1 MATTTWRTSPPQV
14 SSVPLCVEPLLL
26 GRRSGRSSDCPP
38 SIGLQSSYFSHLDTT
53 SLSSAM
59 LMLGPGFP
67 HRNHLDLSNRL
78 KPPPPPLGSVH
89 VYTDSVCCWLAASPP
104 HCRPHLLFFLSPAA
118 RHHQLSR
125 QERENHFKFSIL
137 SEGVAKGQ
145 SEWNCCYLDRGLNMD
160 LILHRSP
167 LVLDLFDLS

>member
-26 GRRSGRSSDCPP
+26 GRRSCRSSDCPP
-38 SIGLQSSYFSHLDTT
+38 SLMASIGLQPFYFSHLDTT

-59 LMLGPGFP
+59 LMLGPDFP

-89 VYTDSVCCWLAASPP
+89 VYTDSVCCWLAASSP

-145 SEWNCCYLDRGLNMD
+145 S
-160 LILHRSP
+160 
-167 LVLDLFDLS
+167 

>member
-1 MATTTWRTSPPQV
+1 MLETSSACLADLMMMVMMRRWRMATTTWRTSPPQV

-26 GRRSGRSSDCPP
+26 GRRSCRSSDCPP
-38 SIGLQSSYFSHLDTT
+38 SLMASIGLQPFYFSHLDTT

-59 LMLGPGFP
+59 LMLGPDFP

-145 SEWNCCYLDRGLNMD
+145 S
-160 LILHRSP
+160 
-167 LVLDLFDLS
+167 